1 MLTNKVKS
9 NPRPKPFIKD
19 AKLEISAL
27 YNMEEG
33 MREFTA
39 TYKGKSKTFK
49 VNKDYNIIKAWQEM
63 ETWLDK
69 MN

>member
-1 MLTNKVKS
+1 MRTSLVKS

-19 AKLEISAL
+19 SKLEIAAR
-27 YNMEEG
+27 YNTEQG

-49 VNKDYNIIKAWQEM
+49 INKDYNIIKAWKEM